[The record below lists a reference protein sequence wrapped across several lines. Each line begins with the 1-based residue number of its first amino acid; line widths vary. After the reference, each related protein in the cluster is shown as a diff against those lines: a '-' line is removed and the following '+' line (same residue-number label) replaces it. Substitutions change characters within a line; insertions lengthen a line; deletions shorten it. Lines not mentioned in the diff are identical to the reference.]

1 MNKLLATLIAG
12 FFATGAFA
20 QQAPQ
25 GNASTSAYSPAQSQ
39 AAGEA
44 RKQARMSK
52 HKTAKKHKHPKGP
65 HAAGHKPRHPKHA
78 VAAHAHKG

>member
-12 FFATGAFA
+12 FFAVGAFA

-25 GNASTSAYSPAQSQ
+25 GNPSTSAYSPPQAQ

-44 RKQARMSK
+44 RKQARMSQ
-52 HKTAKKHKHPKGP
+52 HKTAKKHKHHKGP
-65 HAAGHKPRHPKHA
+65 HAAGHKPAHPKHA
-78 VAAHAHKG
+78 AAGRAH